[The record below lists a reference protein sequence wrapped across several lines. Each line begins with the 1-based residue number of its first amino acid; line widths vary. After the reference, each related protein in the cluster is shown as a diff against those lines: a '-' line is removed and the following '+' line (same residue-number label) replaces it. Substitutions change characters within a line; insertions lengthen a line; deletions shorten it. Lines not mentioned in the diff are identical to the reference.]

1 MVDRLRDLPTI
12 ELPASKHR
20 WPTELQR
27 NFSAK
32 PPLLLGSEPA
42 SRSFK
47 HRQAHQALK
56 MLRSGWGPLKL
67 AVPDH
72 RI

>member
-27 NFSAK
+27 NFSA
-32 PPLLLGSEPA
+32 
-42 SRSFK
+42 
-47 HRQAHQALK
+47 
-56 MLRSGWGPLKL
+56 
-67 AVPDH
+67 
-72 RI
+72 